1 MASTED
7 TIGTLEKSL
16 PHPAPPPELG
26 SIRDHITPE
35 LLDNREAL
43 FRELAA
49 GTDLPYWARKDLH
62 DEFLKRCEQ
71 GDGGAV
77 PPGVKLC

>member
-1 MASTED
+1 MTSAED
-7 TIGTLEKSL
+7 TIRTLEKVL
-16 PHPAPPPELG
+16 PFPPELG
-26 SIRDHITPE
+26 SIRGHITPE